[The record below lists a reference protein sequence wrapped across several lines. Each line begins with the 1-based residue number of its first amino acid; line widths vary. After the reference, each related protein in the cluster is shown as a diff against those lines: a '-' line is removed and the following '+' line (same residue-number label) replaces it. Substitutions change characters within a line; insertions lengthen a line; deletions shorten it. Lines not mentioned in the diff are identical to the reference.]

1 MTTDAASSRP
11 IDLLAFRDDNRSG
24 LRGIRDLL
32 SYIRGM
38 LARDD
43 PENRWDRQDDSAD
56 PGRHRWTLDE
66 RTREIGDPVDVV
78 EVGLRDDNL
87 SIRIIAKDRNAVFVA
102 LRPGLPQ
109 DPRAII
115 AAFLDMAA
123 AVETALDVL
132 PSDGTD
138 DDGDRRFGTAS
149 TEWLTAASV
158 FASRHLDRNRVEGD
172 DRTVRSV
179 NTPTP
184 WSPSILTAS
193 DGRPIPVPSDVHE
206 RFDAACPSMV
216 IVALTEPPRTKKGP
230 MQSML
235 EFAPMTCRPGMAL
248 DPPNH
253 SHDLLGT
260 MRAIAMAVE
269 AGAMEP

>member
-1 MTTDAASSRP
+1 MTGTGASSRP
-11 IDLLAFRDDNRSG
+11 IDLLTFRDDNRSG
-24 LRGIRDLL
+24 IRGLRDLI

-43 PENRWDRQDDSAD
+43 PENGWDRQDDSGD
-56 PGRHRWTLDE
+56 PGRHRWILDE

-78 EVGLRDDNL
+78 EVGLRNDNV
-87 SIRIIAKDRNAVFVA
+87 SIRIIDKDRHTVFVA
-102 LRPGLPQ
+102 LCPGLRQ

-115 AAFLDMAA
+115 AAFLGMADS
-123 AVETALDVL
+123 VEAALDVL

-138 DDGDRRFGTAS
+138 GDGDRRFGSAS

-158 FASRHLDRNRVEGD
+158 LASRHLERTRVDGD

-179 NTPTP
+179 STPTP
-184 WSPSILTAS
+184 WSTSILTAS
-193 DGRPIPVPSDVHE
+193 DGEAIPVPAGIRE
-206 RFDAACPSMV
+206 RFDAACPIMILV
-216 IVALTEPPRTKKGP
+216 CMTEPPRTKKGAV
-230 MQSML
+230 QSML

-253 SHDLLGT
+253 SHDVLGT